1 MKIKNRKTAV
11 LLAGCLAVSN
21 VLSVSAT
28 NETEVNKKKT
38 ELESRI
44 EDKEEQVNSLQ
55 QQKQDVL
62 SAIKELDKKYSNAQE
77 NLDTLTG
84 QIEEKNAEIEKN
96 SEKLEKAKEKEE
108 IQYEDMKKRIQYLY
122 EAGNI
127 SMLSIILGADDFAE
141 ALSRTENFR
150 QLTSYDRKQ
159 LEEYKKTY
167 KKIQNL
173 EKNLKKEKS
182 DLEGYKQ
189 SAEKEKSNIE
199 TSISKKQEEIK
210 NFEAGIDAAVME
222 QSDLEGELA
231 IQNEILKQ
239 MKEEVQSAGGQENSS
254 SSNESTTSGTDKPE
268 QQTESKPESKPETK
282 PETKPESK
290 PESKP
295 ETKPETKPE
304 EKPDTSQPENS
315 GSPQFTWPCPSSH
328 NVTSPFGDRNSPTA
342 GASSNHKGIDIGAG
356 SGSSIVAAAS
366 GTVTVSTYSASAG
379 NYVTIDHGNG
389 FHTVYMHASALYVKA
404 GQKVSAGQEIAAVG
418 STGYSTGP
426 HLHFG
431 IMKNGVY
438 VNPMNYF

>member
-1 MKIKNRKTAV
+1 MKIKNRKTAI
-11 LLAGCLAVSN
+11 LLAGCLTVSN
-21 VLSVSAT
+21 VLSVFAA
-28 NETEVNKKKT
+28 NETEVNKKKA
-38 ELESRI
+38 ELESQI
-44 EDKEEQVNSLQ
+44 ADKEQQVSSLQ
-55 QQKQDVL
+55 QQKNDVL
-62 SAIKELDKKYSNAQE
+62 SAIKKLDEKHAKAQE
-77 NLDTLTG
+77 NLESLTK
-84 QIEEKNAEIEKN
+84 QIEEKNSEIEKN
-96 SEKLEKAKEKEE
+96 SEELEKAKEKEA

-127 SMLSIILGADDFAE
+127 SMISVILGADDFAE

-159 LEEYKKTY
+159 LEEYKKTC
-167 KKIQNL
+167 KKIENL
-173 EKNLKKEKS
+173 EKDLKKEKS
-182 DLEGYKQ
+182 DLESYKQ
-189 SAEKEKSNIE
+189 SAEEEKSNIE
-199 TSISKKQEEIK
+199 TSISKKQAEISQ
-210 NFEAGIDAAVME
+210 FEAGIDAAVMA

-239 MKEEVQSAGGQENSS
+239 LKEEVQNTAGQGSS
-254 SSNESTTSGTDKPE
+254 SSSSGESTNSNQNKTGQS
-268 QQTESKPESKPETK
+268 QPETK
-282 PETKPESK
+282 PETKPDSGQ
-290 PESKP
+290 S
-295 ETKPETKPE
+295 
-304 EKPDTSQPENS
+304 DSS
-315 GSPQFTWPCPSSH
+315 GSAQFTWPCPASH

-366 GTVTVSTYSASAG
+366 GTVTVSTYSESAG

-404 GQKVSAGQEIAAVG
+404 GQKVSAGQQIAAVG

>member
-1 MKIKNRKTAV
+1 MKLKNKKAAM

-21 VLSVSAT
+21 VLSVSAA
-28 NETEVNKKKT
+28 NEAEANQKKT
-38 ELESRI
+38 ELESQI
-44 EDKEEQVNSLQ
+44 EDKTQQVSSLQ
-55 QQKQDVL
+55 RQKENVL
-62 SAIKELDKKYSNAQE
+62 SAIKELDEKYVKAQE

-84 QIEEKNAEIEKN
+84 QIEDKNAEIEKN
-96 SEKLEKAKEKEE
+96 SEELEKAKEKEA

-159 LEEYKKTY
+159 LEEYKKTC
-167 KKIQNL
+167 KKIENL
-173 EKNLKKEKS
+173 EKDLKKEKA
-182 DLEGYKQ
+182 DLEGYKK
-189 SAEKEKSNIE
+189 SAEEEKGNIE
-199 TSISKKQEEIK
+199 TSISKKQEEITK
-210 NFEAGIDAAVME
+210 FEAGIDAAVME

-239 MKEEVQSAGGQENSS
+239 LKQEVQSAGGKENS
-254 SSNESTTSGTDKPE
+254 SSNESTNSDTNKQE
-268 QQTESKPESKPETK
+268 QPQTETK

-290 PESKP
+290 PD
-295 ETKPETKPE
+295 TKPE
-304 EKPDTSQPENS
+304 EKPDNSQSDNS

-342 GASSNHKGIDIGAG
+342 GASSNHKGIDIGAS
-356 SGSSIVAAAS
+356 SGSPIVAAAA
-366 GTVTVSTYSASAG
+366 GTVTVSTYSESAG

-389 FHTVYMHASALYVKA
+389 FHTVYMHASARYVKV
-404 GQKVSAGQEIAAVG
+404 GQKVSAGQQIAAVG

-431 IMKNGVY
+431 VMKNGVY
-438 VNPMNYF
+438 VNPMNYL

>member
-1 MKIKNRKTAV
+1 MKLKNKKAAM

-21 VLSVSAT
+21 VFSVSAA
-28 NETEVNKKKT
+28 NEAEANQKKT
-38 ELESRI
+38 ELESQI
-44 EDKEEQVNSLQ
+44 EDKTQQVSSLQ
-55 QQKQDVL
+55 RQKENVL
-62 SAIKELDKKYSNAQE
+62 SAIKELDEKYVKAQE

-84 QIEEKNAEIEKN
+84 QIEDKNAEIEKN
-96 SEKLEKAKEKEE
+96 SEELEKAKEKEA

-159 LEEYKKTY
+159 LEEYKKTC
-167 KKIQNL
+167 KKIENL
-173 EKNLKKEKS
+173 EKDLKKEKA
-182 DLEGYKQ
+182 DLEGYKK
-189 SAEKEKSNIE
+189 SAEEEKGNIE
-199 TSISKKQEEIK
+199 TSISKKQEEITK
-210 NFEAGIDAAVME
+210 FEAGIDAAVME

-239 MKEEVQSAGGQENSS
+239 LKQEVQSAGGKENS
-254 SSNESTTSGTDKPE
+254 SSNESTNSDTNKQE
-268 QQTESKPESKPETK
+268 QPQTETK

-290 PESKP
+290 PD
-295 ETKPETKPE
+295 TKPETTPE
-304 EKPDTSQPENS
+304 EKPDNSQSDNS

-342 GASSNHKGIDIGAG
+342 GASSNHKGIDIGAS
-356 SGSSIVAAAS
+356 SGSPIVAAAA
-366 GTVTVSTYSASAG
+366 GTVTVSTYSESAG

-389 FHTVYMHASALYVKA
+389 FHTVYMHASARYVKV
-404 GQKVSAGQEIAAVG
+404 GQKVSAGQQIAAVG

-431 IMKNGVY
+431 VMKNGVY
-438 VNPMNYF
+438 VNPMNYL